1 MLWFRWA
8 FIAANAVYSLLSSY
22 WTSLNSLSTFGKIA
36 GAAIWIWLLVG
47 VALVVLS
54 KVSAWHLVWWFIL
67 GYLLVMRGPRIKTR
81 MGYYTFASDAPVS
94 RWLNNQDDM
103 YHHPLDT

>member
-8 FIAANAVYSLLSSY
+8 FIAANAAYSLLGLY
-22 WTSLNSLSTFGKIA
+22 WTSRNSLSTLGKIA

-54 KVSAWHLVWWFIL
+54 KVSALHLVWWFIL
-67 GYLLVMRGPRIKTR
+67 GYLLVMRVVQIMTRIWVLHILKR
-81 MGYYTFASDAPVS
+81 
-94 RWLNNQDDM
+94 
-103 YHHPLDT
+103 